1 MTLSPSVCC
10 GFTSS
15 FNSFQVFLS
24 PFLPE
29 NQQTILAYLFS
40 CSVEVSFI
48 FPPVFLLFFCFMLC
62 LLFSVCH
69 SLFSSYTC
77 TILILF
83 FLIVFLSCRRID
95 VSPSA
100 FKKHSQL
107 FEAMKSSEEGTYKVT
122 EYFAVW
128 SMLEKQTT
136 AIQWASQMPLDCA
149 LLKPV
154 AFLERRCSKSKKMQM
169 QNMAL
174 WLCCL
179 LYTTST
185 NGELVI
191 LWAQAWPG
199 LMNQIKSEMEAA
211 VPKLFK
217 GL

>member
-48 FPPVFLLFFCFMLC
+48 FPPVFLFFFCFMLC
-62 LLFSVCH
+62 LLFNVSHMFVFWHLYYLNC
-69 SLFSSYTC
+69 F
-77 TILILF
+77 F
-83 FLIVFLSCRRID
+83 FLTVFLSHRRID

-136 AIQWASQMPLDCA
+136 ANQSASQMPLDCA

-154 AFLERRCSKSKKMQM
+154 AFLEGRCSKSKKCKCKIWHFDFVVWYKSPPHMV
-169 QNMAL
+169 N
-174 WLCCL
+174 WLYC
-179 LYTTST
+179 
-185 NGELVI
+185 GHKPD
-191 LWAQAWPG
+191 QG
-199 LMNQIKSEMEAA
+199 
-211 VPKLFK
+211 
-217 GL
+217 